1 MALKK
6 TLHERETELQS
17 LLATA
22 AGQEEVRQLAS
33 KYYAASGRLMPASGS
48 PITYILV
55 YERERGLIRG

>member
-22 AGQEEVRQLAS
+22 AGQEELRELAS
-33 KYYAASGRLMPASGS
+33 QYYAASGRLMPASGS
-48 PITYILV
+48 LITYIIV
-55 YERERGLIRG
+55 HERDRGLIRG